1 MSFPFVVTASVAKYI
16 VPPFEPTVVVDEP
29 KIEQFVNVLLIAPP
43 INLNVDVPETAD
55 VLKLEIVNEFPPVF
69 KPLKVTLSAPE
80 KSINCKGATPVVVP
94 LIVLAPCGFNK
105 IEVQFAE
112 ALNELVPNS
121 AVLSPVCKMVTEPVP
136 ATAVFNAAKAPA
148 AFVKL
153 AYPIPA
159 AKVPAGLVTIKLPT
173 AGVQE

>member
-1 MSFPFVVTASVAKYI
+1 MSLPFAVFASVEKNI
-16 VPPFEPTVVVDEP
+16 VPPFVPAAIVDEP
-29 KIEQFVNVLLIAPP
+29 NIEQFVIVLLVAPP
-43 INLNVDVPETAD
+43 INLIVDVPETAD
-55 VLKLEIVNEFPPVF
+55 VLKFEIVKEFPPLF
-69 KPLKVTLSAPE
+69 NPLKVTLSAPE

-121 AVLSPVCKMVTEPVP
+121 AELSPVCKMVTEPVP